1 MTKNKLKEIVKL
13 VQQDPEF
20 IKAVLGHSKHP
31 SHSKPAKHAKSKEHK
46 ND

>member
-20 IKAVLGHSKHP
+20 IKAVSGALGKVASK
-31 SHSKPAKHAKSKEHK
+31 A
-46 ND
+46 

>member
-20 IKAVLGHSKHP
+20 IKAVLGHSK
-31 SHSKPAKHAKSKEHK
+31 PAKPKEQSK
-46 ND
+46 

>member
-20 IKAVLGHSKHP
+20 IKAVLGHSKP
-31 SHSKPAKHAKSKEHK
+31 SAHSKPPKPKELK
-46 ND
+46 

>member
-20 IKAVLGHSKHP
+20 IKAVLGHSKP
-31 SHSKPAKHAKSKEHK
+31 TKPTKSKETK
-46 ND
+46 